1 MSFPLTMRV
10 YVPFAEFDSS
20 QLSFALAPGRDGKP
34 QISMTYRGGE
44 VAVVSAPSVTWWP
57 RVTGDGNFG
66 TMFGPSDASKAK
78 FTLDLSD
85 SQITEGQANV
95 EWEGFAA
102 VMTKIDEALLDF
114 VLANQERILKR
125 KDISREAL
133 KMLQIRAVREKYD
146 KLTNAHTGNAINL
159 STPKM
164 VWDGTGKTVRPIVV
178 CDHRGQA
185 IPNGTVAPGDVVAA
199 TIFANSVYTG
209 VGGDK
214 FGIQWGFEDVS
225 VICQRSQREP
235 KTEVAAFVNNNY
247 SFARDYTVSDLP
259 VFDAAA
265 QFGEAIAT

>member
-1 MSFPLTMRV
+1 MRT
-10 YVPFAEFDSS
+10 YVPFAEFDSTL
-20 QLSFALAPGRDGKP
+20 LSFELGPGRDGKP
-34 QISMTYRGGE
+34 QISMAYRGAE
-44 VAVVSAPSVTWWP
+44 VALVSAPSVTWWP

-66 TMFGPSDASKAK
+66 TMFGPTDPAKAK
-78 FTLDLSD
+78 FTLDLTD
-85 SQITEGQANV
+85 SQITEGQRNM

-102 VMTKIDEALLDF
+102 VMTKIDDLLLDF
-114 VLANQERILKR
+114 VVANQERILKR
-125 KDISREAL
+125 KDVPREAL
-133 KMLQIRAVREKYD
+133 KMLQIRGVREKYD
-146 KLTNAHTGNAINL
+146 KLTNVHTGNAVNL

-185 IPNGTVAPGDVVAA
+185 IPNGAVAPGDVVAA

-235 KTEVAAFVNNNY
+235 KTEVSAFTNSSY
-247 SFARDYTVSDLP
+247 PFARDYTVSDLP
-259 VFDAAA
+259 SFDATA